1 MKTEILTQVIQ
12 LGMDAYMERAQKLIG
27 RRTLEG
33 KQTSVET
40 IERLQVVMLH
50 LIALSEDPMLS
61 KSDLL
66 TVLENLG

>member
-12 LGMDAYMERAQKLIG
+12 LGMDAYMDRAQKLIG

-33 KQTSVET
+33 KQTSAET
-40 IERLQVVMLH
+40 VERLQFVMLC
-50 LIALSEDPMLS
+50 LIALSDDPTLS

-66 TVLENLG
+66 TALENLG